1 MSNRKK
7 CFIVTPIGIDNSEV
21 RRATD
26 GLIDAVLELLLN
38 EKDFEVIVAHR
49 IDSPGSITGQVVE
62 HILNDDLVIAN
73 LTTLNPNVMYELGV
87 RHATRKPIISLAEN
101 GTILPF
107 DISDERT
114 IFYKN
119 DMYGVLFLKDKLS
132 KMIDEALLDKEP
144 DNPIYRVV
152 KQNIM
157 KEVHPNDNF
166 QSYVVERL
174 DSFERIL
181 KRENKANNDNL
192 VIVELSLGQI
202 PSFQE
207 IDNSVKEELKP
218 YLIDNYL
225 KNNILI
231 LKFNKN
237 CEVKDILEGINKD
250 KILINK
256 ITVRTNE

>member
-26 GLIDAVLELLLN
+26 GLIHAVLEPLLN

-119 DMYGVLFLKDKLS
+119 DMYGVLFLKDK
-132 KMIDEALLDKEP
+132 
-144 DNPIYRVV
+144 
-152 KQNIM
+152 
-157 KEVHPNDNF
+157 F
-166 QSYVVERL
+166 
-174 DSFERIL
+174 
-181 KRENKANNDNL
+181 
-192 VIVELSLGQI
+192 
-202 PSFQE
+202 
-207 IDNSVKEELKP
+207 
-218 YLIDNYL
+218 
-225 KNNILI
+225 
-231 LKFNKN
+231 
-237 CEVKDILEGINKD
+237 
-250 KILINK
+250 
-256 ITVRTNE
+256 